1 MREDSNFGAKGSWG
15 RFWRGWLS
23 PTGTILPH
31 TCGLLTP
38 APPPTSPPPPPPPPP
53 TSPPPPPPPPTP
65 PPVSVSLL
73 QQCSWPSTL
82 VWYGCG
88 LLCASLSVS
97 VKVLKSKQLVGYLAS
112 GLVWIYWTW
121 YLCLLNFKWVGKLQS
136 SSAKLIVR
144 IPPRLTSFRMF
155 SSESVCSASKK
166 VFWVL
171 KHYF

>member
-1 MREDSNFGAKGSWG
+1 MQCIYIWNLKTPDKRGFKFWCKGKWS

-38 APPPTSPPPPPPPPP
+38 APPPTSPPTPPPPPP
-53 TSPPPPPPPPTP
+53 TPPPPPPTPP

-88 LLCASLSVS
+88 LLCATLSVS
-97 VKVLKSKQLVGYLAS
+97 VKVLRSKQPVGYLAS
-112 GLVWIYWTW
+112 VLNMK
-121 YLCLLNFKWVGKLQS
+121 LLN
-136 SSAKLIVR
+136 LIFVTFFAFL
-144 IPPRLTSFRMF
+144 ISNEWENYTQ
-155 SSESVCSASKK
+155 AGQN
-166 VFWVL
+166 
-171 KHYF
+171 